1 MIKPKKINNTKNAFY
16 QRLDEMIN
24 LRHELCVL
32 AEKINWDYIEKELSE
47 YYSEVGRHAKS
58 IRLMVSL
65 LLLKQICNVSDETV
79 VSKWIENPYWQY
91 FSGEEY
97 FQWKFPCDPTELVK
111 FRNRIGEQG
120 IEIIFK
126 ESIRIHGKQAQETE
140 LVADTTVQEKN
151 ITYPTDTKLHLKIIG
166 WALRM
171 RNKYGLVLRQSY
183 TRTIKTLRWNTR
195 YLRTPHR
202 AKEGRKAVSKIKT
215 IAGRLLREVKRLLSP
230 ELLEQFA
237 EQISIMERVLSQK
250 KNDKN
255 KIYSIHAPETACI
268 AKGKEHKKYEFGSK
282 VSILRTSRNGI
293 IVGARSFTGNPY
305 DGDTL
310 APALEQAER
319 LREIQVERVLVD
331 EGYRGRN
338 RIGESEIIRAHRPV
352 KGYSKYRHRKWFR
365 RRASV
370 EASISHL
377 KIDYGMNRN
386 YLKGSVGDSINCM
399 LAAAAFNLKMFL
411 NRIISLCLFAFGRFL
426 GLETI
431 VLE

>member
-24 LRHELCVL
+24 LRHELCIL
-32 AEKINWDYIEKELSE
+32 SERINWEAIESGLSE

-79 VSKWIENPYWQY
+79 VAKWIENPYWQY

-111 FRNRIGEQG
+111 FRNRIGVNG
-120 IEIIFK
+120 IELIFK
-126 ESIRIHGKQAQETE
+126 ESINIHGKHAQETE
-140 LVADTTVQEKN
+140 IIADTTVQEKN
-151 ITYPTDTKLHLKIIG
+151 ITFPTDTKLHLKIIG

-171 RNKYGLVLRQSY
+171 RSKFGLILRQSY

-195 YLRTPHR
+195 YLKTPRR

-215 IAGRLLREVKRLLSP
+215 IAGRLLREIKRLLSP
-230 ELLEQFA
+230 EILEQYA
-237 EQISIMERVLSQK
+237 EKISNMEHILKQK
-250 KNDKN
+250 INDKN

-282 VSILRTSRNGI
+282 VSILRTSKNGI
-293 IVGARSFTGNPY
+293 IVGARSFAGNPY

-310 APALEQAER
+310 APALEQAAR
-319 LREIQVERVLVD
+319 LRATQIDRVLVD

-338 RIGESEIIRAHRPV
+338 KIGETDVIRAHRPMKDV
-352 KGYSKYRHRKWFR
+352 SKFKHRKWFR
-365 RRASV
+365 RRAAV

-377 KIDYGMNRN
+377 KIDHRMNRN
-386 YLKGSVGDSINCM
+386 YLKGSIGDSINCM
-399 LAAAAFNLKMFL
+399 LAAAAFNLKMFM
-411 NRIISLCLFAFGRFL
+411 NRVRSFCAFFILRF
-426 GLETI
+426 
-431 VLE
+431 VNSFVFVDA